1 MIRTAPWCVFPFMIA
16 QSAALSPRPAVDG
29 WSRAVLS
36 KGASEA
42 RLSSDVSPGQEPLTC
57 DADALVRR
65 IALSRDRDA
74 FKALFVSYAPRVKT
88 YLMRHGAA
96 PEKAEELAQET
107 LLTIWRKA
115 DYFDP
120 SKASAAGWI
129 FTIARNLR
137 IDTLRRERSALVYQL
152 VSPEAPEP
160 SSTPETDSE
169 DAERD
174 SRVRAAVAQLP
185 AEQLEVVRLSFF
197 ADKAHAEI
205 ASDLSLPLGTVKSR
219 LRLALV
225 RLRNAMGDFA

>member
-1 MIRTAPWCVFPFMIA
+1 MPSDPSPFP
-16 QSAALSPRPAVDG
+16 P
-29 WSRAVLS
+29 
-36 KGASEA
+36 
-42 RLSSDVSPGQEPLTC
+42 PLVC
-57 DADALVRR
+57 EADALVRR
-65 IALSRDRDA
+65 IATARDREA
-74 FKALFVSYAPRVKT
+74 FKALFLSYAPRVKT
-88 YLMRHGAA
+88 YLIRHGAG
-96 PEKAEELAQET
+96 PDKAEELAQET
-107 LLTIWRKA
+107 LLTVWRKA
-115 DYFDP
+115 DYFDA

-137 IDTLRRERSALVYQL
+137 IDAIRRERSALIYEL
-152 VSPEAPEP
+152 VSPEPPQPA
-160 SSTPETDSE
+160 STPETDSQ
-169 DAERD
+169 DAQRE